1 MLYNLFRVAN
11 YIQGLFEPKNPEKY
25 IGNLREIVY
34 RSSWELRAFKWADTN
49 PGILEW
55 SSEPFPI
62 RYFDYSTNKTRR
74 YFPDLYLKVQTR
86 EGIKKFLV
94 EIKPEKQTK
103 PPKQGKKKTKT
114 YLREAMT
121 YEKNISKWNQAEK
134 FCEEHGMIFKI
145 INEKDLG
152 I

>member
-25 IGNLREIVY
+25 IGNLSEIVY

-86 EGIKKFLV
+86 EGVKKFLV

>member
-1 MLYNLFRVAN
+1 MAN
-11 YIQGLFEPKNPEKY
+11 YIQGLYEPKNPEKY
-25 IGNLREIVY
+25 IGNLNEIVY

-49 PGILEW
+49 PSILEW

-62 RYFDYSTNKTRR
+62 QYFDYSSNKTRR
-74 YFPDLYLKVQTR
+74 YFPDLYLKIQTR
-86 EGIKKFLV
+86 DGIKKFLV
-94 EIKPEKQTK
+94 EIKPEKQTR

-114 YLREAMT
+114 YIREAMT

-134 FCEEHGMIFKI
+134 FCQEHGMIFKI